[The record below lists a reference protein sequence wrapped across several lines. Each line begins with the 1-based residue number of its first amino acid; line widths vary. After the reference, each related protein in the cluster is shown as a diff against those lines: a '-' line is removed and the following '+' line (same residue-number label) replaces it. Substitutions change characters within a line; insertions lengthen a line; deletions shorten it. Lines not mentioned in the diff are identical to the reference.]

1 MSEINGILLL
11 RAFEGKD
18 RVHIIDFDIK
28 QELQWPSLFQSLAS
42 MTNPLSH
49 DRITGIGESKQEL
62 NDTRDRLAGF
72 AEALNLPFEFHSVV
86 DSSNSTI
93 VLMAEQEAE
102 HNEARLETRVSNSL
116 NYYSAIFN
124 SIGSSLSLA
133 SQARIKVEE
142 MFVRTLLVKETIGWR
157 GTRALRSGES

>member
-1 MSEINGILLL
+1 MSEKNGILLL
-11 RAFEGKD
+11 KAFEGKD

-62 NDTRDRLAGF
+62 NETRDRLAGF

-86 DSSNSTI
+86 D
-93 VLMAEQEAE
+93 
-102 HNEARLETRVSNSL
+102 RLEDVRVWML
-116 NYYSAIFN
+116 D
-124 SIGSSLSLA
+124 
-133 SQARIKVEE
+133 
-142 MFVRTLLVKETIGWR
+142 VKEHESVAPFLGEPGQDQSRGDVCTNVACEGNDRLERHESFEKWR
-157 GTRALRSGES
+157 KLMK